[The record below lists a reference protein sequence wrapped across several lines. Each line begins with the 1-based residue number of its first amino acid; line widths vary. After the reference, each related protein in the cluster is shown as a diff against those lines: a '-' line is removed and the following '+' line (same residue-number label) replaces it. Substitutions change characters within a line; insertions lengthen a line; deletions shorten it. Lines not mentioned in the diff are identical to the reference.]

1 MAFKFHT
8 IGSQWNSFIETMQE
22 VFRLS
27 ESEVSDEI
35 FACFSQVEEILE
47 KSGIK
52 YDNLKHALIP
62 PDAREKFDIAF
73 IFDAEPLSGVFD
85 YGTPIFKE
93 AFDVLSSNEFKKS
106 KNSIFI
112 GDLLES
118 RIGFNE
124 AFQDINKQL
133 GINLSKSTTYCVLLI
148 SNLSFNQR
156 TFIENSFKKSRNF
169 IGSVDWSLRN
179 DIMKYSLLLIPIA
192 LKSERNLIMPL
203 ADGVNHFNTDL
214 IPAKFKITG
223 IEDYL
228 FALFLKY
235 NYHSIVYTGNKDYT
249 LNILNRLHATDIKD
263 YKFLVE
269 DKKYTYLKNNKT
281 HVINQVKE
289 FLKMNDEDELAR
301 EEFVEILMQS
311 ISTYIFN
318 IEKTEYITKFNT
330 IVDTDNK
337 RSFASFEYNAENQEI
352 RLITMT

>member
-1 MAFKFHT
+1 MVFKFHT
-8 IGSQWNSFIETMQE
+8 IGSQWSSFVESMQNM
-22 VFRLS
+22 FILS
-27 ESEVSDEI
+27 ESEVSDAI
-35 FACFSQVEEILE
+35 FAVFSQVEEILE
-47 KSGIK
+47 KSGIR

-62 PDAREKFDIAF
+62 PDTREKFDIAF
-73 IFDAEPLSGVFD
+73 IFDAEPLSGICD

-93 AFDVLSSNEFKKS
+93 AFNVLSSDEFKKS
-106 KNSIFI
+106 KNSVFF
-112 GDLLES
+112 GDLLEN
-118 RIGFNE
+118 RTGFNE
-124 AFQDINKQL
+124 TFQDINKQL

-148 SNLSFNQR
+148 SNLSFKQR
-156 TFIENSFKKSRNF
+156 IFIENSFKKSRNF

-179 DIMKYSLLLIPIA
+179 DIMKYSLMLVPIA

-203 ADGVNHFNTDL
+203 SDGVNHFNTDL
-214 IPAKFKITG
+214 VQANFKITG

-228 FALFLKY
+228 FDLFLRY
-235 NYHSIVYTGNKDYT
+235 NYHSVVYTGNKDYT
-249 LNILNRLHATDIKD
+249 LNILNGLHATDIKD
-263 YKFLVE
+263 YKLLVE

-301 EEFVEILMQS
+301 EGFVENLLKS

-318 IEKTEYITKFNT
+318 IEKTDYITKFNT